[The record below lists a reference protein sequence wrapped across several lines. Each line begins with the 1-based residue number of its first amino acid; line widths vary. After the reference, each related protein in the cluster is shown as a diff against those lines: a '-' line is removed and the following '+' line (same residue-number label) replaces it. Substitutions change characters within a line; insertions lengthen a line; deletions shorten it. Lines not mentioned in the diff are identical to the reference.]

1 MNIGGNAM
9 RISVDVGGT
18 FTDVV
23 TLDPAS
29 GDLRLEKVETVPHNP
44 ASGVLEGFRKAEV
57 SFEEIDYFVH
67 GTTLGLNALLT
78 RTGAQV
84 AIVTTKGFRDV
95 YELGRTDRDSMY
107 DFKYRKPESLVPRH
121 RRLEVSERLD
131 YQGNVL
137 TPFDRDEAVKLAQQL
152 REEGVPSVVVC
163 FLHSYIN
170 PNHEL
175 EMEKV
180 LFEEYPDVSV
190 TLSHRLTREYREYER
205 TSTAVIDAYIKP
217 IMRTYLD
224 RLDSEL
230 HEEGY
235 QGQFLLTRSGGGA
248 MTAKA
253 AKEEPVHSVMSGPA
267 GGAIGAA
274 YLSELTGHPNLIT
287 LDMGGTSLDTT
298 MVVDGQIA
306 IENEALVESLPISTP
321 MIDIRTIG
329 SGGGSISWIDDGGAL
344 QVGPKSAG
352 ADPGPAC
359 YGKGGVNATFTD
371 AALTLGYLD
380 DQNFLGG
387 AMTIDPNLSRNA
399 IKELSDRL
407 NLSIEQAAAG
417 IVRISEAKITG
428 AIREISVER
437 GYHPKDFALL
447 GFGGGGGLV
456 SCNVAR
462 EIGIPTVII
471 PPGAGNFSAW
481 GMMMVD
487 VVYDFAQTF
496 VTGLVNADVNEITQL
511 YGNLEDNGRESLG
524 RDGFTSKDCK
534 FIRWAEMRYAGQ
546 EHTVKIEIPG
556 NDITP
561 AHISEIAAKFGD
573 AHETQYGHQTTDP
586 VEIVTLRVRAIGVLA
601 KPRIA
606 KLEAGKGDGLAAR
619 KVSRSVYQSSLNG
632 NIEYEVYDRFK
643 LLAGDEV
650 AGPAIIEEPS
660 HTTILHE
667 GDVLTVGE
675 YGELTIAIYN
685 DRGGIA

>member
-1 MNIGGNAM
+1 M

-29 GDLRLEKVETVPHNP
+29 GNLRLEKVETVPRNP

-57 SFEEIDYFVH
+57 DFGEIDYFVH

-78 RTGAQV
+78 RTGADV
-84 AIVTTKGFRDV
+84 AIITTKGFRDV
-95 YELGRTDRDSMY
+95 YELGRTDRDEMY
-107 DFKYRKPESLVPRH
+107 NFKYRKPELLVPRRH
-121 RRLEVSERLD
+121 RFEVAERLD
-131 YQGNVL
+131 FQGNVV
-137 TPFDRDEAVKLAQQL
+137 TPFDHEEAVKLAQEL
-152 REEGVPSVVVC
+152 RKGGVPSVVVC

-175 EMEKV
+175 QMEEV
-180 LFEEYPDVSV
+180 LKQEYPEVSV

-224 RLDSEL
+224 RLGGEL
-230 HEEGY
+230 KEEGY
-235 QGQFLLTRSGGGA
+235 TGQFLLTRSGGGA

-274 YLSELTGHPNLIT
+274 YLAELTGNPNLIT

-298 MVVDGQIA
+298 MVVDGQIS
-306 IENEALVESLPISTP
+306 IENEATVESLPISTP

-329 SGGGSISWIDDGGAL
+329 SGGGSIAWIDDGGAL

-359 YGKGGVNATFTD
+359 YGKGGKNATFTD

-380 DQNFLGG
+380 EENFLGG
-387 AMTIDPNLSRNA
+387 AMTIDPDLSRNA
-399 IKELSDRL
+399 IKKLSDQL
-407 NLSIEQAAAG
+407 NLTIEQTAAG

-437 GYHPKDFALL
+437 GFHPKDFALL

-496 VTGLVNADVNEITQL
+496 VKGLVNADVHEITKL
-511 YGNLEDNGRESLG
+511 YGNLEDSGHEALG
-524 RDGFTSKDCK
+524 QDGFSAKDCN

-546 EHTVKIEIPG
+546 EHTVKIEIPAG
-556 NDITP
+556 DLKSSDI
-561 AHISEIAAKFGD
+561 AEIAANFGN
-573 AHETQYGHQTTDP
+573 AHEQQYGHQTNDP
-586 VEIVTLRVRAIGVLA
+586 VEIVTLRVRAVGVLE

-606 KLEAGKGDGLAAR
+606 KLEAGKGDAAAAR
-619 KVSRSVYQSSLNG
+619 KGSRSVFQASQNSTV
-632 NIEYEVYDRFK
+632 EYAVYDRFE

-650 AGPAIIEEPS
+650 VGPAIIEEPS
-660 HTTILHE
+660 HTTVLHE
-667 GDVLTVGE
+667 GDILTVGE
-675 YGELTIAIYN
+675 YGELAIAIYN
-685 DRGGIA
+685 DRGGKA

>member
-1 MNIGGNAM
+1 M

-29 GDLRLEKVETVPHNP
+29 GDLRLEKVETVPRNP

-78 RTGAQV
+78 RTGSQV
-84 AIVTTKGFRDV
+84 AIITTKGFRDV
-95 YELGRTDRDSMY
+95 YELGRTDRDAMY
-107 DFKYRKPESLVPRH
+107 DFKYRKPESLVPRYL
-121 RRLEVSERLD
+121 RLEVTERLD

-137 TPFDRDEAVKLAQQL
+137 TPFDHEEAVKLAKHL
-152 REEGVPSVVVC
+152 REEGIPSVVVC

-170 PNHEL
+170 PNHEI

-180 LFEEYPDVSV
+180 LLEEYPGVSV
-190 TLSHRLTREYREYER
+190 TLSHRLTREYREFER

-224 RLDSEL
+224 RLGSEL
-230 HEEGY
+230 KEEGY
-235 QGQFLLTRSGGGA
+235 NGQFLLTRSGGGA

-274 YLSELTGHPNLIT
+274 YLAELTGHPNLIT

-298 MVVDGQIA
+298 MVVDGQISV
-306 IENEALVESLPISTP
+306 ENEALVENLPISTP

-329 SGGGSISWIDDGGAL
+329 SGGGSIAWIDDGGAL

-371 AALTLGYLD
+371 AALILGYLD

-387 AMTIDPNLSRNA
+387 AMTIDPNLSRDA
-399 IKELSDRL
+399 ITKLADQLS
-407 NLSIEQAAAG
+407 LSVEQTAAG

-437 GYHPKDFALL
+437 GYHPKEFGLL

-487 VVYDFAQTF
+487 VVYDFAQTY
-496 VTGLVNADVNEITQL
+496 VTGLAGADVNEITKL
-511 YGNLEDNGRESLG
+511 YGVLEDNGRESLR
-524 RDGFTSKDCK
+524 RDGFAAKDCK

-556 NDITP
+556 EELTP
-561 AHISEIAAKFGD
+561 DHLLEIAENFGN
-573 AHETQYGHQTTDP
+573 AHEAQYGHQTTDP
-586 VEIVTLRVRAIGVLA
+586 LEIVTLRVRAVGVLP

-606 KLEAGKGDGLAAR
+606 KLEAGIGNVTAALKGTR
-619 KVSRSVYQSSLNG
+619 KVYQSSINAHV
-632 NIEYEVYDRFK
+632 EYGVYDRFK

-650 AGPAIIEEPS
+650 TGPAIIEEPS
-660 HTTILHE
+660 HTTVLHE
-667 GDVLTVGE
+667 GDVLTVGD
-675 YGELTIAIYN
+675 YGELTIAIKN

>member
-1 MNIGGNAM
+1 M

-29 GDLRLEKVETVPHNP
+29 GNLRLEKVETVPRNP

-57 SFEEIDYFVH
+57 NFGDIDYFVH
-67 GTTLGLNALLT
+67 GTTLGINALLT
-78 RTGAQV
+78 RTGADV
-84 AIVTTKGFRDV
+84 AIITTKGFRDV
-95 YELGRTDRDSMY
+95 YELGRTDRDEMY
-107 DFKYRKPESLVPRH
+107 NFKYRKPKSLVPRRH
-121 RRLEVSERLD
+121 RFEVAERLD
-131 YQGNVL
+131 YQGNVV
-137 TPFDRDEAVKLAQQL
+137 TPFDREEAVKLAQEL
-152 REEGVPSVVVC
+152 RKEGVPSVVVC

-175 EMEKV
+175 QMEEV
-180 LFEEYPDVSV
+180 LKQEYPEVSV

-224 RLDSEL
+224 RLGGEL
-230 HEEGY
+230 KEEGY
-235 QGQFLLTRSGGGA
+235 KGQFLLTRSGGGA

-274 YLSELTGHPNLIT
+274 YLAELTGNPNLIT

-298 MVVDGQIA
+298 MVVDGQISV
-306 IENEALVESLPISTP
+306 ENEATVESLPISTP

-329 SGGGSISWIDDGGAL
+329 SGGGSIAWIDDGGAL

-359 YGKGGVNATFTD
+359 YGKGGINATFTD
-371 AALTLGYLD
+371 AALILGYLD
-380 DQNFLGG
+380 AENFLGG
-387 AMTIDPNLSRNA
+387 AMTIDPDLSRNA
-399 IKELSDRL
+399 IKQLSDQL
-407 NLSIEQAAAG
+407 NLTIEQTAAG

-437 GYHPKDFALL
+437 GFHPKDFALL

-496 VTGLVNADVNEITQL
+496 VKGLVNAEVQEINKL
-511 YGNLEDNGRESLG
+511 YANLEDSGRESLG
-524 RDGFTSKDCK
+524 QGGFAPKDCN
-534 FIRWAEMRYAGQ
+534 FIRWAELRYEGQ
-546 EHTVKIEIPG
+546 EHTVKIEIPAG
-556 NDITP
+556 DLKPSDI
-561 AHISEIAAKFGD
+561 AGIAAKFGN
-573 AHETQYGHQTTDP
+573 AHEQQYGHQTNDP
-586 VEIVTLRVRAIGVLA
+586 VEIVTLRVRAVGVLA

-606 KLEAGKGDGLAAR
+606 KLEAGKGDAAAAR
-619 KVSRSVYQSSLNG
+619 KGSRPVFQASMNSTV
-632 NIEYEVYDRFK
+632 EYAVYDRFE

-660 HTTILHE
+660 HTTVLHK

-675 YGELTIAIYN
+675 YGELAIAIYN
-685 DRGGIA
+685 DRGGKA

>member
-1 MNIGGNAM
+1 M

-29 GDLRLEKVETVPHNP
+29 GDLRLEKVETVPRNP
-44 ASGVLEGFRKAEV
+44 ASGVLEGFRKADV
-57 SFEEIDYFVH
+57 SFGEIDYFVH

-78 RTGAQV
+78 RTGANV
-84 AIVTTKGFRDV
+84 AIITSKGFRDV
-95 YELGRTDRDSMY
+95 YELGRTDRDVMY
-107 DFKYRKPESLVPRH
+107 NFKYRKPESLVPRH
-121 RRLEVSERLD
+121 RRFEVGERLD

-137 TPFDRDEAVKLAQQL
+137 TPFDREGAIQLAKEL
-152 REEGVPSVVVC
+152 REEGIPSVVVC

-170 PNHEL
+170 PQHEL
-175 EMEKV
+175 EMEEV
-180 LFEEYPDVSV
+180 LRQEYPEVSV

-224 RLDSEL
+224 RLGNEL
-230 HEEGY
+230 QGEGY
-235 QGQFLLTRSGGGA
+235 KGQFLLTRSGGGA

-274 YLSELTGHPNLIT
+274 YLAELTGYPNLIT

-298 MVVDGQIA
+298 MVVDGQIS
-306 IENEALVESLPISTP
+306 IENEATVENLPISTP

-329 SGGGSISWIDDGGAL
+329 SGGGSIAWIDDGGAL

-359 YGKGGVNATFTD
+359 YGKGGQNATFTD
-371 AALTLGYLD
+371 AALILGYLD
-380 DQNFLGG
+380 EENFLGG
-387 AMTIDPNLSRNA
+387 AMTIDPRLSRNA
-399 IKELSDRL
+399 IKQLSEKL
-407 NLSIEQAAAG
+407 NLSVEQTAAG

-496 VTGLVNADVNEITQL
+496 VTGLANADISEITKL
-511 YGNLEDNGRESLG
+511 YGNLEDEGRKSL
-524 RDGFTSKDCK
+524 RQDGFTPKDCK
-534 FIRWAEMRYAGQ
+534 FVRWAELRYEGQ

-556 NDITP
+556 GNLTQSDI
-561 AHISEIAAKFGD
+561 AKIAEDFGN
-573 AHETQYGHQTTDP
+573 AHEVQYGHKTTDS
-586 VEIVTLRVRAIGVLA
+586 VEIVTLRVRAVGILA

-606 KLEAGKGDGLAAR
+606 KLEAGNGDVFAAR
-619 KVSRSVYQSSLNG
+619 KGSRSVFQSKESNQV
-632 NIEYEVYDRFK
+632 EYVVYDRFK

-650 AGPAIIEEPS
+650 VGPAIIEEPS
-660 HTTILHE
+660 HTTVLHQ
-667 GDVLTVGE
+667 GDILTVGE
-675 YGELTIAIYN
+675 YGELTIAIHN